1 MWTGF
6 RGMSAGNMWF
16 DKRNLPLTFPI
27 EPVKDCSDGETEQIN
42 LPIQQLVLFCESSKK
57 KKKEKKNSNVI
68 YLRIHGRV

>member
-1 MWTGF
+1 
-6 RGMSAGNMWF
+6 MSAGNMWF

-57 KKKEKKNSNVI
+57 EKKKKNSNVI